1 MADELRARSCP
12 DLVDRVDRWRA
23 EAGLSRAEATKA
35 LVLRGLE
42 LGGELEDLRENQ
54 TDLLDRHDD
63 TQAALETLEQDH
75 DELAEGQDEL
85 EDRLTFRPIDADA
98 GPDRAEANAEHADQ
112 DTDELEALELAEV
125 EYLD

>member
-42 LGGELEDLRENQ
+42 IS
-54 TDLLDRHDD
+54 TDLEEIRQGQTTTHETLA
-63 TQAALETLEQDH
+63 QLETDH
-75 DELAEGQDEL
+75 DELANGQDEL
-85 EDRLTFRPIDADA
+85 ENLVRFQLVDE
-98 GPDRAEANAEHADQ
+98 PDRADRADDVDDVDQ
-112 DTDELEALELAEV
+112 DDATDQDEAELEELPMAHV
-125 EYLD
+125 EPVDG